1 MDCFD
6 CIFYGILYCRFKERL
21 SLSGTN
27 DFTVFMIFLFLAAPA
42 PRVQKESNLMG
53 TPVRN
58 GLRFF
63 PLLGKKALFCAE
75 VKFSY

>member
-6 CIFYGILYCRFKERL
+6 CIFFRILYCRFKERF

-27 DFTVFMIFLFLAAPA
+27 DFIGFMIFLFLAAPTPKA
-42 PRVQKESNLMG
+42 QKESNLMG
-53 TPVRN
+53 RPVRN
-58 GLRFF
+58 GLSFF
-63 PLLGKKALFCAE
+63 PLLGKKVLFYAE